1 LNIRA
6 VPLCPTDGI
15 VTGPIQQLTRTVVEN
30 AFPFISPDG
39 SRMVFTSD
47 RQKNT
52 DIILKNLLTGAETAL
67 TTTDVNEFSP
77 FLSRDGANVLYY
89 VFRPEQTPSFSFWV
103 VKTDGGPP
111 RHVCADC
118 NGQVY

>member
-1 LNIRA
+1 
-6 VPLCPTDGI
+6 
-15 VTGPIQQLTRTVVEN
+15 
-30 AFPFISPDG
+30 
-39 SRMVFTSD
+39 MVFTSD

-52 DIILKNLLTGAETAL
+52 DVILKNLLTGAETAL

-111 RHVCADC
+111 RQVCADC
-118 NGQVY
+118 NGPLYGWSADARTLIYRDLPTGKPSRVRARDIESGRDEIGRAHV